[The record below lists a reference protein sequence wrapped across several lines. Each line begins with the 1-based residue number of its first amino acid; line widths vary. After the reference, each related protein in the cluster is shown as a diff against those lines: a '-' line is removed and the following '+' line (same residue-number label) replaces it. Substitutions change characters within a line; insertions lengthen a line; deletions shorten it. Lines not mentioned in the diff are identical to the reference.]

1 MAARPPRRLPARL
14 FVISGPSGSGKT
26 TLAHALLADRQ
37 LKRRIARSI
46 SFTTRFRRTGEKNG
60 RDYFFI
66 TPQRFLAMR
75 REKKILEWTRY
86 LGYYYGTAR
95 DFVDRQLAKGRS
107 LVLCLDLKGGAAIKK
122 AFPDQAVTVF
132 VKPPSIEALR
142 QRIVGRC
149 SRMSA
154 LELRRRL
161 AVARVEMKAAK
172 TYDHCVVNEDLAK
185 AAADLKNIVLSE
197 LQQR

>member
-1 MAARPPRRLPARL
+1 MAAPAGRIPATRL

-26 TLAHALLADRQ
+26 SLAHAVLADKQ
-37 LKRRIARSI
+37 LRGRISRSV
-46 SFTTRFRRTGEKNG
+46 SFTTRSRRTGEKDA

-95 DFVDRQLAKGRS
+95 DFVDRQLARGRS
-107 LVLCLDLKGGAAIKK
+107 LVLCLDLKGGAALKK

-132 VKPPSIEALR
+132 VKPPAMEALR
-142 QRIVGRC
+142 QRILGRC
-149 SRMSA
+149 RRISPV
-154 LELRRRL
+154 ELRRRL
-161 AVARVEMKAAK
+161 AAARTEMKAAAG
-172 TYDHCVVNEDLAK
+172 YDHCVVNDDFDQ
-185 AAADLKNIVLSE
+185 AAAELKKIIVSE